1 MLNLRNT
8 AAAAAA
14 LALALA
20 PAAAQAKKAPVE
32 EGTYVCN
39 TASQNWQ
46 GGDLAVSD
54 QDPQG
59 YIHFND
65 NLRTKKVNAGLVN
78 AAMHSRALALCGD
91 GGTVGGGD
99 AGGGDAGGDTGGGD
113 AEPGGPP
120 IGGDGGTFG
129 GGTG

>member
-91 GGTVGGGD
+91 GSDDDAPVGGGD
-99 AGGGDAGGDTGGGD
+99 AGDGGGD

-120 IGGDGGTFG
+120 IGGGGDGTIG
-129 GGTG
+129 GGTA

>member
-91 GGTVGGGD
+91 GSNGGTD
-99 AGGGDAGGDTGGGD
+99 AGGDTGGDTGGGD

-120 IGGDGGTFG
+120 IGGGDGTFG